1 LRSLNGFADLRGCWR
16 VSKYS
21 DNLWAEE
28 MGIDLDDLL
37 KESPTHLDQIRQ
49 ARKLTRQAAEYWAR
63 ERFLARLEAPAPEAT
78 YTPPRRV
85 KSPTKPATV
94 NRYEFTDA
102 QLEIAFRSLDAG
114 GAV

>member
-1 LRSLNGFADLRGCWR
+1 MLDDLRGCWR

-37 KESPTHLDQIRQ
+37 TESPTHIDQIRQ
-49 ARKLTRQAAEYWAR
+49 ARRLAKQAAEYWAR
-63 ERFLARLEAPAPEAT
+63 ERFLARMESPAPEAT

-94 NRYEFTDA
+94 KRYEFTDS
-102 QLEIAFRSLDAG
+102 QLEIAQRSLNAR